1 MEALEA
7 EKQKIAEEIHTLQK
21 NHGSGNKAVMSMYMH
36 DVTKAMLASL
46 SQWAWVMGIGTG
58 TFSVSLIPVQ

>member
-21 NHGSGNKAVMSMYMH
+21 NHGSGNKPVMSMYMRNIA
-36 DVTKAMLASL
+36 KAMLASL
-46 SQWAWVMGIGTG
+46 SQWVLGIDTG
-58 TFSVSLIPVQ
+58 AFSVPLILL